1 MHQNWLYDIEDNYK
15 KLGKDENSASV
26 LEFKRETMKAWVNT
40 RKPIL
45 EKYKRNDLSYSVE
58 WTSMEDKD
66 KTLKPNHVAEWDD
79 SL

>member
-1 MHQNWLYDIEDNYK
+1 
-15 KLGKDENSASV
+15 
-26 LEFKRETMKAWVNT
+26 MKAWVNT

-66 KTLKPNHVAEWDD
+66 KMLKPNHVAEWDD